1 MVRALR
7 SGILCVI
14 SFLTVIAGAIFLS
27 EDVRAQFAAN
37 YTSAPLDS
45 LYASLDKMVEN
56 RAKYV
61 NEREAQIRKLK
72 SAYRNATNRRERYV
86 YLSQLYS
93 EYSYFNPDSALK
105 YADLAYD
112 ASEKDR
118 NALNTWNINK
128 ADIYSAAGLFAQAKA
143 QLDDID
149 RNTIAPSLLP
159 NYFNSLQYLY
169 SHNAH
174 YANADKALSE
184 KLSRQAQAYNDSIG
198 EYLTPDH
205 PYSIWYEVIKADGKP
220 VSAAAYNKLKNYVDK
235 SDLNSRNDA
244 IAAYWLSRAAQA
256 KNDQVTRQR
265 YLIMSAMADIR
276 IANCD
281 IASLEELANEM
292 YTSGGIDRA
301 YSYANYCAE
310 MARMYHNRIRIVSL
324 AELQDKLHKAYVD
337 TINNQVST
345 IESQKKRLT
354 LFLILAC
361 SLLVVSLISICF
373 IIVLLRR
380 NRRRREELNS
390 ANLELRRKIE
400 ELDKARLAL
409 DKARKEEQKLN
420 ASLALANDNL
430 KEANNIKEQY
440 IMYAFS
446 MASDFINDVDS
457 LLKKMLRKVKTNQ
470 YGELRNELDNPK
482 FLTGE
487 MKKFYSTFDRMFLSI
502 YPDFINEI
510 NASLPDD
517 EKVELKDGE
526 LPNTKMRI
534 YALRK
539 LGITESSKI
548 AKMLRCSIQ
557 TVYNNRPKN
566 T

>member
-1 MVRALR
+1 M
-7 SGILCVI
+7 
-14 SFLTVIAGAIFLS
+14 
-27 EDVRAQFAAN
+27 
-37 YTSAPLDS
+37 PLDS
-45 LYASLDKMVEN
+45 LYSTLDRMVAN
-56 RAKYV
+56 REKFV
-61 NEREAQIRKLK
+61 SDREAQIRKLK
-72 SAYRNATNRRERYV
+72 SDYRNATNRRERYV

-105 YADLAYD
+105 YADLAYN
-112 ASEKDR
+112 ASEKDD
-118 NALNTWNINK
+118 NALTTWNINK
-128 ADIYSAAGLFAQAKA
+128 ADIYSAAGLFPQAKA
-143 QLDDID
+143 ELDMID
-149 RNTIAPSLLP
+149 RNSISPSLLP

-184 KLSRQAQAYNDSIG
+184 KLAREANAYNDSIG
-198 EYLTPDH
+198 KYLTPDH
-205 PYSIWYEVIKADGKP
+205 PFSIWYDVIKANGKP
-220 VSAAAYNKLKNYVDK
+220 ISAESYKKLKTYVDK
-235 SDLNSRNDA
+235 SELNSRNDA
-244 IAAYWLSRAAQA
+244 IAAYWLSRAAEA
-256 KNDQVTRQR
+256 KGDQETRQR
-265 YLIMSAMADIR
+265 YLILSALADIR

-301 YSYANYCAE
+301 YAYANYCAE

-324 AELQDKLHKAYVD
+324 AELQDKLHKAYLD
-337 TINNQVST
+337 TINNQMAT
-345 IESQKKRLT
+345 IESQKTGLT
-354 LFLILAC
+354 VFLVLAC
-361 SLLVVSLISICF
+361 SLLVISLISICF
-373 IIVLLRR
+373 VIVLLRR
-380 NRRRREELNS
+380 NRRRREELNT
-390 ANLELRRKIE
+390 ANLELQHKIE
-400 ELDKARLAL
+400 ELNKAQAAL
-409 DKARKEEQKLN
+409 DKAHKEEQELN
-420 ASLALANDNL
+420 ASLALVNDNL
-430 KEANNIKEQY
+430 KEANNLKEQY

-470 YGELRNELDNPK
+470 YGELRNELENPG
-482 FLTGE
+482 FLAGE

-502 YPDFINEI
+502 YPDFIDEI
-510 NASLPDD
+510 NASLPEN

-566 T
+566 S